1 MTSYE
6 RHSSC
11 AFSSVS
17 EDIIEVADLAS
28 VAQALV
34 VVMAIR
40 TRSVLGLAHPVRVV
54 GVSLLAH
61 EGFAALDVTLTLLR
75 LLYTLDA
82 LAGLA

>member
-1 MTSYE
+1 
-6 RHSSC
+6 
-11 AFSSVS
+11 
-17 EDIIEVADLAS
+17 
-28 VAQALV
+28 
-34 VVMAIR
+34 MAIR

-82 LAGLA
+82 LAGLENNTDGS